1 MHSYYSHSQ
10 IEMYSAS
17 APRGLVQLFMDKQIC
32 GTDLEYSLL
41 YRALHKY
48 PPPPKKKLFTIQST
62 QNVPCFEG
70 ANNILLWQ

>member
-48 PPPPKKKLFTIQST
+48 PPPKKTFLPSNQHKMCHVLKVQITFY
-62 QNVPCFEG
+62 CD
-70 ANNILLWQ
+70 NN

>member
-48 PPPPKKKLFTIQST
+48 PPPPQKKTFYHPINTKCAMFWR
-62 QNVPCFEG
+62 CK
-70 ANNILLWQ
+70 